1 MKLVEITCSI
11 RQQNVLLN
19 PHNLLFDRLLCRA
32 VLGSQEK
39 RDNSEGISHIR
50 SAADIHSLL
59 HYPHLQ
65 LELYTSY
72 NCEPTLTQHRPLS
85 TGFVFSVVHSLGFGK
100 FTMA

>member
-39 RDNSEGISHIR
+39 RDNSEGISHIC
-50 SAADIHSLL
+50 SAADIHSL

-72 NCEPTLTQHRPLS
+72 NCEPTLTQHRHPVYRVR
-85 TGFVFSVVHSLGFGK
+85 F
-100 FTMA
+100 